1 MLQSFGGKQP
11 KVHDSVFL
19 AEGSM
24 LIGDVEVGRDSS
36 IWFHSVIRG
45 DINSIRIGEMTNIQ
59 DLSVLHVTHSDPVIV
74 GARVTVGH
82 RAIIHGAVVEDCCL
96 IGMGATL
103 LDGCRIGAC
112 SLVAAGALVTPG
124 KRVKAGEI
132 WAGSPAKYMRDI
144 TEDEKAYALE
154 SVEVY
159 CRLARE
165 YAEEIAGPE
174 KRQSK
179 PFRSKGYLSRP

>member
-74 GARVTVGH
+74 GAP
-82 RAIIHGAVVEDCCL
+82 L
-96 IGMGATL
+96 K
-103 LDGCRIGAC
+103 
-112 SLVAAGALVTPG
+112 PG
-124 KRVKAGEI
+124 
-132 WAGSPAKYMRDI
+132 W
-144 TEDEKAYALE
+144 
-154 SVEVY
+154 SVF
-159 CRLARE
+159 RLAV
-165 YAEEIAGPE
+165 P
-174 KRQSK
+174 
-179 PFRSKGYLSRP
+179 L

>member
-24 LIGDVEVGRDSS
+24 LIGDVEIGRDSS
-36 IWFHSVIRG
+36 IWFHSVVRG
-45 DINSIRIGEMTNIQ
+45 DINRIRIGEMTNIQ
-59 DLSVLHVTHSDPVIV
+59 DLSVLHVTHNDPVIV

-82 RAIIHGAVVEDCCL
+82 RAIIHGAVVGDCCL

-112 SLVAAGALVTPG
+112 SLVAAGAVVLQGTDIPEGVLAAGIPARVRRPLTKDERNMLEDSASRYVGYARSYRNNPG
-124 KRVKAGEI
+124 
-132 WAGSPAKYMRDI
+132 
-144 TEDEKAYALE
+144 
-154 SVEVY
+154 
-159 CRLARE
+159 
-165 YAEEIAGPE
+165 
-174 KRQSK
+174 
-179 PFRSKGYLSRP
+179 